1 MGWQALLE
9 AMDGLQGIGMGI
21 PAALE
26 QHARSG
32 EGVSRDLAE
41 EWQLHRW
48 RLGDPAAAMRALAP
62 NARGPYDRFVLEVLV
77 LCLERPSADHRRM
90 LTVALARL
98 RAARFEGDRPRGAAA
113 VLRLALVLVALT
125 AGEDLGNAT
134 ERTVAAFGRRR
145 LRRLRATLERVE
157 RSAAPPARAIEN
169 VLRTQRLHDRRGSW
183 LALSRAAGLALAITL
198 TALTVIV
205 GGSAGLGVAGW

>member
-134 ERTVAAFGRRR
+134 E
-145 LRRLRATLERVE
+145 LRSPRSGAVVSGGCARPSSEP
-157 RSAAPPARAIEN
+157 SAAPRRPRGPSRMCCALSDSTIGA
-169 VLRTQRLHDRRGSW
+169 VRGSHSRGRPDW
-183 LALSRAAGLALAITL
+183 LWRSH
-198 TALTVIV
+198 
-205 GGSAGLGVAGW
+205 